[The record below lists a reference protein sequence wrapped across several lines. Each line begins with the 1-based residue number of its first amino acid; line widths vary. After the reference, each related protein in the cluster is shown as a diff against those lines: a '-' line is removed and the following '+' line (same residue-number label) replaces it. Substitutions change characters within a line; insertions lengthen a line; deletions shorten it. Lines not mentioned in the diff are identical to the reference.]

1 MATLLI
7 IIASVVT
14 GVIVGGWLTLVI
26 ATAAMSRSQE
36 HMEKKVRYWQ
46 ARARRARAADE
57 ADREPATP
65 DYWPGALAGPPERP
79 NGRYDSSASAR

>member
-1 MATLLI
+1 MPTMLI

-14 GVIVGGWLTLVI
+14 GVIVGWWLTMVV

-46 ARARRARAADE
+46 AQERRARAADRAE
-57 ADREPATP
+57 REPSAP
-65 DYWPGALAGPPERP
+65 DYWPAA
-79 NGRYDSSASAR
+79 